1 MTSDQPLKT
10 SYFPPTKLKPYQLCL
25 NSVCTTVQ
33 MTTEVFNVTI
43 ADADMGRMM
52 PLHYLLTLFPY
63 VIWYK
68 YFDYKLHTFERNQ
81 IVQTTLN
88 VWQKIPFITKSWC
101 YFRSGFVNAMINY
114 SELIIWRLASALY
127 MTNTIIRKKPF
138 YFINVLYSM
147 VESNLDN
154 RMLDVMSFNADN
166 YNHIFI
172 SKINTS

>member
-1 MTSDQPLKT
+1 
-10 SYFPPTKLKPYQLCL
+10 
-25 NSVCTTVQ
+25 
-33 MTTEVFNVTI
+33 
-43 ADADMGRMM
+43 
-52 PLHYLLTLFPY
+52 
-63 VIWYK
+63 
-68 YFDYKLHTFERNQ
+68 
-81 IVQTTLN
+81 
-88 VWQKIPFITKSWC
+88 
-101 YFRSGFVNAMINY
+101 MINY